1 MRSEIVCVGTELLLG
16 KVNTNVSYLSARLAG
31 IGLNLIFETT
41 VGDNQADMAEVFRAA
56 LKRSQVVFVTGGLG
70 PTFDDITREVL
81 SEVLGKKLVFNRE
94 AMQSIAAF
102 FAKRDVEMPK
112 INEKQAFLVDG
123 ARIIPNEIG
132 TAPGQII
139 ELKDH
144 QEFKAETVIILPGP
158 QFEIEPM
165 MNKTVLPFLK
175 EKYERGITKMQTLHV
190 AGMSESKVDE
200 QIKDIVAVERMLEG
214 GDLRFALVAQGGI
227 VDVVIIGSGKN
238 EMLIDG
244 FIAKAKSELQE
255 KLGPFLF
262 GENEQDLPQTVGQL
276 LGKKKMT
283 VSVAESCTGGLLGKM
298 LTDASGSSMYFKG
311 AVVAYN
317 NLIKKEILGVSG
329 ETLDKFGAVSAEC
342 CREMAAN
349 VRKLFKTNIGV
360 AITGIAGPGG
370 GTAEKPVGLV
380 YIALS
385 GDKLDQ
391 VHTQNFIGNRRGIRE
406 KAAVYALNS
415 LRQALLV

>member
-244 FIAKAKSELQE
+244 FIAKAKSELRE